1 MNSLLFTTP
10 KTNMNFSYNPPP
22 VNINKN
28 LSFMPTQYSNVRQ
41 IMNRSSEPVIPQTPS
56 ILKSTKSMSWGEPT
70 WFFFHTISEKIKED
84 KFYIIKDELLNIIY
98 TICANLPCPDCASH
112 ASEYMKGINF
122 NAIRTKQ
129 HLKELFYS
137 FHNTVNEKKGFEIF
151 QYENLDEKYS
161 KAIFVNI
168 VQNFLNHFRNK
179 HSSIHMIANDLHR
192 SRVVNNV
199 KSWLLQHM
207 DYFDK

>member
-1 MNSLLFTTP
+1 MNSLFFTIP
-10 KTNMNFSYNPPP
+10 KTNMNFPYNPPP
-22 VNINKN
+22 VNTNKN
-28 LSFMPTQYSNVRQ
+28 LSFMPIQYSKVRQ
-41 IMNRSSEPVIPQTPS
+41 IMNRSAEPAIPQPPTT
-56 ILKSTKSMSWGEPT
+56 LKLAKSMSWGEPT
-70 WFFFHTISEKIKED
+70 WFFFHTIAEKIKED
-84 KFYIIKDELLNIIY
+84 KFDSIKDELLNIIY

-137 FHNTVNEKKGFEIF
+137 FHNTVNEKKGFERF
-151 QYENLDEKYS
+151 PYENLDEKYS

-168 VQNFLNHFRNK
+168 VQNFLNHFKNK

-199 KSWLLQHM
+199 KNWLIQHM

>member
-1 MNSLLFTTP
+1 MNSLFFTIP
-10 KTNMNFSYNPPP
+10 KTNMNFPYNPPP
-22 VNINKN
+22 VNTNKN
-28 LSFMPTQYSNVRQ
+28 LSFMPIQYSKVRQ
-41 IMNRSSEPVIPQTPS
+41 IMNRSAEPVIPQPPTT
-56 ILKSTKSMSWGEPT
+56 LKSAKSMSWGEPT
-70 WFFFHTISEKIKED
+70 WFFFHTIAEKIKED
-84 KFYIIKDELLNIIY
+84 KFDSIKDELLNIMY

-122 NAIRTKQ
+122 NATRTKQ

-137 FHNTVNEKKGFEIF
+137 FHNTVNEKKGFERF
-151 QYENLDEKYS
+151 PYENLDEKYS

-168 VQNFLNHFRNK
+168 VQNFLNHFKNK

-199 KSWLLQHM
+199 KNWLIQHM
-207 DYFDK
+207 DYFDN